1 MVDLLM
7 QNLILTHNNM
17 VYAVAS
23 LTSLTLGS
31 FYVCSHVYERWL
43 KKFKFSLMDVN
54 VLVKGL
60 IVLLGFSIIS
70 PNTLINGNPIIQ
82 LSSLLLGCLIGYLFL
97 RFETFAIKLFPYQK
111 KFNVSAESNLNTSKL
126 YNIRNTLNKK
136 INTVLPNK
144 NNYSYFSTGIVGVF
158 EELLF
163 RGFLTVLCFS
173 LSDFNLYVI
182 CLVLINCIFAL
193 SHINLGYLHIATK
206 FILGFMCL
214 ISFLLVGS
222 IFVSIAIHASF
233 NLMAVKKLRE
243 LQYA

>member
-1 MVDLLM
+1 M

-43 KKFKFSLMDVN
+43 KKINYTLMDVN
-54 VLVKGL
+54 ALVKGL
-60 IVLLGFSIIS
+60 IVLLGFSIVS
-70 PNTLINGNPIIQ
+70 PSHLFNGNPLIHFI
-82 LSSLLLGCLIGYLFL
+82 SLLLGCLIGYLFL
-97 RFETFAIKLFPYQK
+97 RLETFAVKIFPYQQ
-111 KFNVSAESNLNTSKL
+111 KFNISAKSNQNTSKV

-136 INTVLPNK
+136 INTVLPK
-144 NNYSYFSTGIVGVF
+144 NNSYSYFATGIVGVF

-173 LSDFNLYVI
+173 LSNFNLCVI
-182 CLVLINCIFAL
+182 CLILVNCVFAL